1 MSQDRVSSF
10 HPIGMIHTPFP
21 DPAQVTIL
29 SVFNEIPVE
38 VEIFKLYREGMNSL
52 ANFFSSR
59 PDLHVSS
66 CQDFSDEQGTDIG

>member
-21 DPAQVTIL
+21 DPAQIPIL

-59 PDLHVSS
+59 PDLRVSS
-66 CQDFSDEQGTDIG
+66 CQDYLINKG